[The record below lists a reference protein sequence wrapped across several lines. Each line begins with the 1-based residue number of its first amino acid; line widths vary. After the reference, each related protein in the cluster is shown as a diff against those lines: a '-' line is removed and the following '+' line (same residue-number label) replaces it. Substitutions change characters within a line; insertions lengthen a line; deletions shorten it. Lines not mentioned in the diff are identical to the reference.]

1 MDSEAKPV
9 AAVPNAAAS
18 SAAAPNPADS
28 EGMKLWGGRFD
39 GSTDPVMEQF
49 NASMSYDKAMW
60 KQDIQGSIAY
70 AKALHKANLL
80 TEEEST
86 NIIAGLE
93 VVKSEWASETF
104 LIQPGDEDIHTA
116 NERRLKEI
124 VGDVG
129 GKVHTGRSRND
140 QVAVDMRLW
149 LREHISLLVPHL
161 IKLLQVFIERA
172 KKEKTILMPGYTH
185 LQRAQPIRWSHWLL
199 SHVWPIVMDLKRL
212 QSLYLRVNICP
223 LGSGALAGNPF
234 RIYREGL
241 AKELGFQEVTR
252 NSLHAVGDRDFV
264 VEYMFWASLLSIHL
278 SRLAEDLILFS
289 TSEFGFV
296 KLSDAYATGSS
307 LMPQKKNP
315 DSLELIRG
323 KAGTMAGNL
332 CGFLMVLKGLPSTY
346 NKDLQEDKVKMF
358 ETAST
363 MLGILQ
369 VAAGTVATLTVNENA
384 CREALSEEMLATDVA
399 YYLVKKG
406 MAFRNAHGKAGEV
419 VKLSEELGCPLSEL
433 TLDQLTKIS
442 PLFAED
448 ISSVWNYE
456 HSVEQYEATG
466 GTALSSV
473 NTQITEAE
481 DFINTFTLQ

>member
-1 MDSEAKPV
+1 MASEGGSEAV
-9 AAVPNAAAS
+9 
-18 SAAAPNPADS
+18 
-28 EGMKLWGGRFD
+28 KLWGGRFD
-39 GSTDPVMEQF
+39 SSTDPVMEQF

-70 AKALHKANLL
+70 AKSLQKASLL
-80 TEEEST
+80 TEEECT
-86 NIIAGLE
+86 AIIDGLN
-93 VVKSEWASETF
+93 VVKSEWANQSF
-104 LIQPGDEDIHTA
+104 IIQPGDEDIHTA
-116 NERRLKEI
+116 NERRLKEL

-149 LREHISLLVPHL
+149 LREHITLLVPHL
-161 IKLLQVFIERA
+161 TKLLKVFVDRA
-172 KKEKTILMPGYTH
+172 DAEKHILMPGYTH

-199 SHVWPIVMDLKRL
+199 SHVWPLVTDLQRL
-212 QSLYLRVNICP
+212 RSLYARVNICP

-234 RIYREGL
+234 SIDRESL
-241 AKELGFQEVTR
+241 AKELGFGEVTK
-252 NSLHAVGDRDFV
+252 NSLHAVSDRDFV
-264 VEYMFWASLLSIHL
+264 VEYMFWGSLVCSHL
-278 SRLAEDLILFS
+278 SRLAEDLILYS

-363 MLGILQ
+363 LLGILQ
-369 VAAGTVATLTVNENA
+369 VAAGTVATLKIHEDV
-384 CREALSEEMLATDVA
+384 CRKALSEEMLSTDVA

-419 VKLSEELGCPLSEL
+419 VKLSEELGCHLSDL

-442 PLFAED
+442 PLFED
-448 ISSVWNYE
+448 DVSSVWNYE
-456 HSVEQYEATG
+456 HSVEQYKATG
-466 GTALSSV
+466 GTALASIDA
-473 NTQITEAE
+473 QIVKARQFL
-481 DFINTFTLQ
+481 DTFSLTPADSQVL

>member
-1 MDSEAKPV
+1 MAG
-9 AAVPNAAAS
+9 
-18 SAAAPNPADS
+18 S
-28 EGMKLWGGRFD
+28 EGAKLWGGRFEH
-39 GSTDPVMEQF
+39 SIDPVMEQF
-49 NASMSYDKAMW
+49 NASISFDKIMW

-70 AKALHKANLL
+70 TKALQKAELL
-80 TEEEST
+80 TEEECT
-86 NIIAGLE
+86 TIINGLE
-93 VVKSEWASETF
+93 VIEGEWANQSF

-140 QVAVDMRLW
+140 QVAVDKRLW
-149 LREHISLLVPHL
+149 LREHITLLVPHL
-161 IKLLQVFIERA
+161 TKLIKIFVERA
-172 KKEKTILMPGYTH
+172 NEEKAILMPGYTH

-199 SHVWPIVMDLKRL
+199 SHVWPLVMDLKRL
-212 QSLYLRVNICP
+212 HSVFSRVNICP

-234 RIYREGL
+234 NIDRESL
-241 AKELGFQEVTR
+241 AQELGFEGVTK

-264 VEYMFWASLLSIHL
+264 VEYMFWASLVTSHL

-323 KAGTMAGNL
+323 KTASVTGNMY
-332 CGFLMVLKGLPSTY
+332 GFLMVLKALPSTY
-346 NKDLQEDKVKMF
+346 NKDLQEDKVMF

-363 MLGILQ
+363 LIGILQ
-369 VAAGTVATLTVNENA
+369 VAAGTVATLQVDGTA
-384 CREALSEEMLATDVA
+384 CQKALSEEMLATDVA

-419 VKLSEELGCPLSEL
+419 VKLSEELGCPFSEL
-433 TLDQLTKIS
+433 PLDQLANIS
-442 PLFAED
+442 PLFTED
-448 ISSVWNYE
+448 VSSLWNFE
-456 HSVEQYEATG
+456 HSVEQYTATG
-466 GTALSSV
+466 GTSLDSV
-473 NTQITEAE
+473 NTQIATVE
-481 DFINTFTLQ
+481 DFLSTFTLTPNKLHEVGTE